1 MPERAL
7 RVLLQRLQQR
17 GAIRGSRFCCESCED
32 YDLCEP
38 CYSERGHKHIMREIK
53 RSPSFTHSL
62 RCLERV
68 EIRTRLANTASVGS
82 IAVRIRAAELKL
94 QPGFR

>member
-1 MPERAL
+1 MHYGYFCNACSNEEP
-7 RVLLQRLQQR
+7 
-17 GAIRGSRFCCESCED
+17 IRGSRFCCESCED